1 MRRGKVMEEKVI
13 YLLFTNT
20 GTLLARVIRLFTGQ
34 SLTHVSISFDQQL
47 IDVYS
52 FGRKNVR
59 NPFIGGFVKEDVR
72 CGFLRKSECEIY
84 QLAVEDL
91 EYHRILERICEME
104 AKKDAYKYNF
114 IGLFGVLL
122 QIEWKRRN
130 AFFCSQ
136 FIASLLNEVKQIQFS
151 KSICFVKPEDIRML
165 EGLHLMYKGVLES
178 YYKEEMEEEEQLQ
191 RFFLP
196 FYLSK
201 KLKRIKIA
209 KG

>member
-1 MRRGKVMEEKVI
+1 MEEKVI

-34 SLTHVSISFDQQL
+34 SLNHVSICFDHKL
-47 IDVYS
+47 MEVYS
-52 FGRKNVR
+52 FGRKKVR

-84 QLAVEDL
+84 QFTIEDL
-91 EYHRILERICEME
+91 EYNRILERIREVE
-104 AKKDAYKYNF
+104 ARKDAYKYNF
-114 IGLFGVLL
+114 LGLFGVLFQL
-122 QIEWKRRN
+122 ELKRRN

-136 FIASLLNEVKQIQFS
+136 FIATLLNEVKQIQFS
-151 KSICFVKPEDIRML
+151 KSICFVKPEDIRKL
-165 EGLHLMYKGVLES
+165 EGLQLIYKGILES
-178 YYKEEMEEEEQLQ
+178 YYKEEIEEEKQLQ
-191 RFFLP
+191 RSFLP

-201 KLKRIKIA
+201 KLKHFKIA